1 MNFLQII
8 LQIQP
13 VVFAIFAAKL
23 WPMKFHS
30 NFIHSWFDLV
40 KHRETAVQI
49 ERVNKKCSNTVMKQH
64 TKKISFTYKPKN
76 WKINW
81 KISPT
86 SKYIRVK
93 FFIPIKLTVFSFR
106 VQVNAFYTSFSVF
119 AFCFCSKKKR
129 ERERIMGERYVEHT
143 FMVFFTIRGVCMRC

>member
-13 VVFAIFAAKL
+13 AVFAIFAAKL
-23 WPMKFHS
+23 W
-30 NFIHSWFDLV
+30 NFIP
-40 KHRETAVQI
+40 
-49 ERVNKKCSNTVMKQH
+49 
-64 TKKISFTYKPKN
+64 ISFTRDLILLNTGKLPYKLSELIKNAAVLWWNNTQKKKSSTYKPKN

-119 AFCFCSKKKR
+119 PFCFCSKKKR

>member
-23 WPMKFHS
+23 W
-30 NFIHSWFDLV
+30 NFIP
-40 KHRETAVQI
+40 
-49 ERVNKKCSNTVMKQH
+49 
-64 TKKISFTYKPKN
+64 ISFTRDLILLNTGKLPYKLSELIKNAAVLWWNNTQKKKSSTYKPKN

-119 AFCFCSKKKR
+119 SFCFCSKKKR
-129 ERERIMGERYVEHT
+129 ERGRIMGERYVEHT
-143 FMVFFTIRGVCMRC
+143 FMVFFTIGGVCMRC